1 MVIYY
6 TDSLYYIICYDV
18 AGLLIKIPQG
28 TIREHLRCSVAK
40 AFLRPARNRPNLHIA
55 MLAHVHRVLIDDSNR
70 AYGVVF
76 ERNRRLQRILV
87 RKEVIMSAGAIGSP
101 QLLMLSGI
109 GPSSDLQQVGVA
121 VKKDLPG
128 VGHNLQDHIS
138 GRGMVYLIDQP
149 VSYLEARFI
158 NLPTVLDYYINRR
171 GPMTALSGTEG
182 LAWVHSKYSNP
193 A

>member
-1 MVIYY
+1 
-6 TDSLYYIICYDV
+6 
-18 AGLLIKIPQG
+18 
-28 TIREHLRCSVAK
+28 VAK
-40 AFLRPARNRPNLHIA
+40 AFLRPARNRANLHIA

-76 ERNRRLQRILV
+76 ERNRRLQRIV
-87 RKEVIMSAGAIGSP
+87 ARKEVIMSAGAIGSP

-109 GPSSDLQQVGVA
+109 GPASDLSALGIA

-128 VGHNLQDHIS
+128 IGQNLQDHIS
-138 GRGMVYLIDQP
+138 GRGMVYLVNQP
-149 VSYLEARFI
+149 VSYVETRFV
-158 NLPTVLDYYINRR
+158 NMPSVLDYYINRR
-171 GPMTALSGTEG
+171 GPLTALSGTEG